1 MTFIPCQMRKTVD
14 KNQLI
19 HENFTQLE
27 IINQNI
33 RAGTNLM
40 GATKSRLKFR
50 ESALDLAR

>member
-1 MTFIPCQMRKTVD
+1 MTFKSCQTRKTVD

-19 HENFTQLE
+19 HEKFTQLE